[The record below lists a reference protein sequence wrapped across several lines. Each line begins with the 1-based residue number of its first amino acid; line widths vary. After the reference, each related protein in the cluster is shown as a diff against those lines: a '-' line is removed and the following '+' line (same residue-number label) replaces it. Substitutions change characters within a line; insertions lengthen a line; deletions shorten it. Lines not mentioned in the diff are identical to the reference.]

1 MDKNLLK
8 NIKSKFLL
16 KNIFDFIKENTY
28 KYKIFTYSKY
38 FQGILDIKI
47 FDYKEQYFNKKGI
60 KLDDYFSFKSQG
72 QGNSNNKNF
81 DKNLLKNNLESFLK
95 ANKINSNTLKTYLIE
110 YYKKHSKD
118 FGGDGQSKILLDIY
132 SPFFNALSKSECI
145 KLFIIPIEIET
156 IEKYQL
162 NKDYVEAFN
171 YLNLN
176 KCKNFSVKIY
186 FRNEKDIS
194 IIKDFKINFEEIKEL
209 DMINVGSDKNINYD
223 NLFKNLFSYKNFGK
237 NLTDLNLKIHD
248 VWGKIN
254 TNIFDIINNCQ
265 NLKTLELNG
274 FNFQKYIKLNLKGV
288 ISLSLRNCSNII
300 LSNCNELRVLVLSNC
315 NILKNET
322 KTKLE
327 HLEKCEL
334 LNYKNNQ
341 EYNQILDF
349 SSMYNLK
356 YLVCYSC
363 DFINLTNDSTL
374 EIVNLYSSPKLTFE
388 KEKMLLEKICRLK
401 RLTEVTFGIF
411 SINLKE
417 IPDIKIKNTSL
428 KKMHIVLREEFES
441 FDVSGFINNFENLSD
456 LKFDINIGYGSEDC
470 EMNLKIKEDKNCKI
484 DKLCISGCGIKN
496 LNISCGPFSNLI
508 ELKLDQIGFLAN
520 LEDIF
525 PLFQK
530 NCKIK
535 FDKLNTFCLS
545 QFSEGEYPFEI
556 FENLFNNLDKIPN
569 LKNIEI
575 NCCSDE
581 IENEIYEK
589 FVIKLLE
596 KKLDSINLE
605 IRRDDADDT
614 YTLEELQEL
623 YPFTLT
629 DKNYSIIKYE

>member
-1 MDKNLLK
+1 MDANLLK
-8 NIKSKFLL
+8 HIKSKFLL

-28 KYKIFTYSKY
+28 NFKIFTYSKY
-38 FQGILDIKI
+38 FQGILDIKLI
-47 FDYKEQYFNKKGI
+47 DYKEQYFNKTGI
-60 KLDDYFSFKSQG
+60 KLNDYFSFKSQSK
-72 QGNSNNKNF
+72 GNSNNHNF
-81 DKNLLKNNLESFLK
+81 NKNLLKNNLESFLK
-95 ANKINSNTLKTYLIE
+95 ANKINFSTLKTYLIE
-110 YYKKHSKD
+110 YYEKHSKE
-118 FGGDGQSKILLDIY
+118 FGGSQSKILLDIY
-132 SPFFNALSKSECI
+132 SPFFDALSKSKCFE
-145 KLFIIPIEIET
+145 LFIIPIEIET

-171 YLNLN
+171 NLNLY
-176 KCKNFSVKIY
+176 KCKNFSVKIN
-186 FRNEKDIS
+186 FRNEKDID

-223 NLFKNLFSYKNFGK
+223 DLFKNFFSYKNFGK

-254 TNIFDIINNCQ
+254 TNIFDLINDFQ

-274 FNFQKYIKLNLKGV
+274 INFQKNIKLNLNGI

-300 LSNCNELRVLVLSNC
+300 LSNCNELRVLILSNC
-315 NILKNET
+315 NILKNEI
-322 KTKLE
+322 KAKLE
-327 HLEKCEL
+327 NLERCEL
-334 LNYKNNQ
+334 LNYKKNQ

-363 DFINLTNDSTL
+363 DFINLKNDSTL
-374 EIVNLYSSPKLTFE
+374 EIANLYSSPKLTLE
-388 KEKMLLEKICRLK
+388 KEKILLEKICRLK
-401 RLTEVTFGIF
+401 RLTEITFGIF
-411 SINLKE
+411 FINWKE
-417 IPDIKIKNTSL
+417 IPDIKIKNSSL
-428 KKMHIVLREEFES
+428 KKMHVALREEIES

-456 LKFDINIGYGSEDC
+456 LKFDINIGNADEDC
-470 EMNLKIKEDKNCKI
+470 ELNLKIKEDKNCKI

-508 ELKLDQIGFLAN
+508 ELKLEQVGFLIN

-545 QFSEGEYPFEI
+545 QFSEGGCPFEI
-556 FENLFNNLDKIPN
+556 FKNLYNNLDKVPN

-575 NCCSDE
+575 NCSSDE
-581 IENEIYEK
+581 IEKEIYEK

-623 YPFTLT
+623 YPSTLT
-629 DKNYSIIKYE
+629 NKNYSIIKYE

>member
-1 MDKNLLK
+1 MDANLLK
-8 NIKSKFLL
+8 HIKSKFLL

-28 KYKIFTYSKY
+28 YFKIFTYSKY
-38 FQGILDIKI
+38 FQGILDIKLI
-47 FDYKEQYFNKKGI
+47 DYKEQYFNKTGI
-60 KLDDYFSFKSQG
+60 KLNDYFSFKSQSK
-72 QGNSNNKNF
+72 GNSNNHNF
-81 DKNLLKNNLESFLK
+81 NKNLLKNNLESFLK
-95 ANKINSNTLKTYLIE
+95 ANKINFSTLKTYLIE
-110 YYKKHSKD
+110 YYEKHSKE
-118 FGGDGQSKILLDIY
+118 FGGSQSKILLDIY
-132 SPFFNALSKSECI
+132 SPFFDALSKSKCFE
-145 KLFIIPIEIET
+145 LFIIPIEIET

-171 YLNLN
+171 NLNLY
-176 KCKNFSVKIY
+176 KCKNFSVKIN
-186 FRNEKDIS
+186 FRNEKDID

-223 NLFKNLFSYKNFGK
+223 DLFKNFFSYKNFGK

-254 TNIFDIINNCQ
+254 TNIFDLINDFQ

-274 FNFQKYIKLNLKGV
+274 INFQKNIKLNLNGI

-300 LSNCNELRVLVLSNC
+300 LSNCNELRVLILSNC
-315 NILKNET
+315 NILKNEI
-322 KTKLE
+322 KAKLE
-327 HLEKCEL
+327 NLERCEL
-334 LNYKNNQ
+334 LNYKKNQ

-363 DFINLTNDSTL
+363 DFINLKNDSTL
-374 EIVNLYSSPKLTFE
+374 EIANLYSSPKLTLE
-388 KEKMLLEKICRLK
+388 KEKILLEKICRLK
-401 RLTEVTFGIF
+401 RLTEITFGIF
-411 SINLKE
+411 FINLKE
-417 IPDIKIKNTSL
+417 IPDIKIKNSSL
-428 KKMHIVLREEFES
+428 KKMHVALREEIES

-456 LKFDINIGYGSEDC
+456 LKFDINIGNADEDC
-470 EMNLKIKEDKNCKI
+470 ELNLKIKEDKNCKI

-508 ELKLDQIGFLAN
+508 ELKLEQVGFLIN

-545 QFSEGEYPFEI
+545 QFSEGGCPFEI
-556 FENLFNNLDKIPN
+556 FKNLYNNLDKVPN

-575 NCCSDE
+575 NCSSDE
-581 IENEIYEK
+581 IEKEIYEK

-623 YPFTLT
+623 YPSTLT
-629 DKNYSIIKYE
+629 NKNYSIIKYE